1 MSDVQ
6 CPLSQSSTRSP
17 IPMSDWHNVSK
28 REPCPIC
35 HKTDW
40 CNLSND
46 GAVCICHRV
55 ESPHLARSGS
65 GWIHRLIDR
74 PPSYSSHKS
83 YLSHVSKAA
92 SPGSVGRAVPSPPE
106 QDSTIQCSPSP
117 STFTST
123 LDFEKVHRS
132 YDSDPILIEGLATT
146 LGVDDLALKSLDVR
160 FNRFDE
166 CWSFPMRDADG
177 QIIGLRFRELAG
189 SRKWSARGS
198 HDGLFMGR
206 ELVEML
212 KSSATANF
220 VSRGLCCEQSSD
232 QQTNRPTGHLSPTE
246 PPSICAG
253 QSSVSEAQK
262 STHRPCSAGRLFGCS
277 DERSEEGHTETKVS
291 CARKVSDLPR
301 ELVIVEGPSDTAA
314 AMSLFHHSTPTP
326 STYTYLPVG
335 RSSCQTGAAH
345 LRALIRRVR
354 PLIVTIVADNDVP
367 GIKGAEL
374 LAQQLTH
381 SSANEPFHAST
392 IPLFHLPV
400 RILVVPAPYKDLRA
414 WYLSN
419 TLTPR
424 LFADIA
430 SAQRWR

>member
-1 MSDVQ
+1 
-6 CPLSQSSTRSP
+6 
-17 IPMSDWHNVSK
+17 MSDWHNVSK

-198 HDGLFMGR
+198 HDGLFYDPST
-206 ELVEML
+206 VPSA
-212 KSSATANF
+212 SS
-220 VSRGLCCEQSSD
+220 
-232 QQTNRPTGHLSPTE
+232 PTGAAQPDG
-246 PPSICAG
+246 AG
-253 QSSVSEAQK
+253 AS
-262 STHRPCSAGRLFGCS
+262 R
-277 DERSEEGHTETKVS
+277 
-291 CARKVSDLPR
+291 PR

-354 PLIVTIVADNDVP
+354 PLIVTIVADNDTP

-381 SSANEPFHAST
+381 PSANEPFHAST

>member
-1 MSDVQ
+1 MN
-6 CPLSQSSTRSP
+6 
-17 IPMSDWHNVSK
+17 WHNVSK
-28 REPCPIC
+28 KEPCPIC

-74 PPSYSSHKS
+74 PPSNSSHKS
-83 YLSHVSKAA
+83 YSSH
-92 SPGSVGRAVPSPPE
+92 
-106 QDSTIQCSPSP
+106 QP
-117 STFTST
+117 STT
-123 LDFEKVHRS
+123 LDFEKVHHS
-132 YDSDPILIEGLATT
+132 YDNDPTLIEGLATT
-146 LGVDDLALKSLDVR
+146 IGVDDLALKSLDVR

-166 CWSFPMRDADG
+166 CWSFPMRNAEG
-177 QIIGLRFRELAG
+177 NIIGLRFRELAG

-198 HDGLFMGR
+198 KDGLFYSTVH
-206 ELVEML
+206 L
-212 KSSATANF
+212 
-220 VSRGLCCEQSSD
+220 
-232 QQTNRPTGHLSPTE
+232 HLSPSPKE
-246 PPSICAG
+246 MI
-253 QSSVSEAQK
+253 
-262 STHRPCSAGRLFGCS
+262 
-277 DERSEEGHTETKVS
+277 
-291 CARKVSDLPR
+291 
-301 ELVIVEGPSDTAA
+301 IVEGPSDTAA
-314 AMSLFHHSTPTP
+314 AMSLFGVLSEENEP
-326 STYTYLPVG
+326 STESSCGVSRGCDWAKRSCGVARAEKTTIPSAGVVAAQVSPNFAYRESDLRSNPNYIIVG
-335 RSSCQTGAAH
+335 RSSCQTGTQH

-354 PLIVTIVADNDVP
+354 PRIVTIVADNDAP

-374 LAQQLTH
+374 LAQQLTNH
-381 SSANEPFHAST
+381 QSPITN
-392 IPLFHLPV
+392 HLPV

>member
-1 MSDVQ
+1 MSDVL

-55 ESPHLARSGS
+55 ESAHLARSGS

-92 SPGSVGRAVPSPPE
+92 SPSSVGRAVPSPPE
-106 QDSTIQCSPSP
+106 QYLTLHCSPSP
-117 STFTST
+117 STFTYT
-123 LDFEKVHRS
+123 LDFEKVHHS
-132 YDSDPILIEGLATT
+132 YDNDPTLIEGLATT

-198 HDGLFMGR
+198 HDGLFYDPST
-206 ELVEML
+206 VPSA
-212 KSSATANF
+212 SS
-220 VSRGLCCEQSSD
+220 
-232 QQTNRPTGHLSPTE
+232 PTG
-246 PPSICAG
+246 AG
-253 QSSVSEAQK
+253 Q
-262 STHRPCSAGRLFGCS
+262 PDGAGASR
-277 DERSEEGHTETKVS
+277 
-291 CARKVSDLPR
+291 PR

-314 AMSLFHHSTPTP
+314 AMSLFGMLSTNGEP
-326 STYTYLPVG
+326 STESSCAVTVDATLAFSDCGVGTQNETKLPMRPVVATSENAKSAYRFCDPRSKYLVVG

-354 PLIVTIVADNDVP
+354 PRIVTIVADNDAP

-381 SSANEPFHAST
+381 SSANEPSHVST